1 MKSNTVVNSVLV
13 IVGFL
18 LAFGAGYL
26 IFGKDNA
33 VPKEEPIPTESVQT
47 DEEEEIDVE
56 DLASMIPDEAESLS
70 RNGCLGCHS
79 VESMGAVGGD
89 IGPDLSRA
97 FPEMKGKHGKELDDF
112 LKDPTSAVMAT
123 VIADD
128 PLNDDEREQIVE
140 ALKEASEKWSS
151 TPESTAS
158 HVTIYSSSEKLTKKP
173 FTKIKKSHD

>member
-1 MKSNTVVNSVLV
+1 
-13 IVGFL
+13 
-18 LAFGAGYL
+18 
-26 IFGKDNA
+26 
-33 VPKEEPIPTESVQT
+33 
-47 DEEEEIDVE
+47 
-56 DLASMIPDEAESLS
+56 MIPDEAESLS

-128 PLNDDEREQIVE
+128 PLNDEDR
-140 ALKEASEKWSS
+140 KS
-151 TPESTAS
+151 TRLNSS
-158 HVTIYSSSEKLTKKP
+158 HVAISYAVFCLKK
-173 FTKIKKSHD
+173 KKHQTNR